1 MRTHIFLLL
10 AAIFCSAA
18 SAATDAPLSWK
29 KGVRKVGYLKA
40 IEVDATTGKQSLI
53 PGEVE
58 VGQVYTQR
66 PDGLCDVER
75 SKLVSLDFVETPQ
88 GRVQLPVVTRSSA
101 VAPCK

>member
-1 MRTHIFLLL
+1 MRLQVCLLL
-10 AAIFCSAA
+10 AAICCST
-18 SAATDAPLSWK
+18 SGAATDEPFSGK
-29 KGVRKVGYLKA
+29 SVRKVTYLKA
-40 IEVDATTGKQSLI
+40 IEVDAATGKRSLI

-58 VGQVYTQR
+58 VGLVYAQR

-75 SKLVSLDFVETPQ
+75 SELLSLEFIETPQ